1 MWSSS
6 RKRITSLYGKH
17 QRAVTSKKIWY
28 NPSDVTFVQL
38 NIRRANISIPLFS
51 VIFFGTN
58 DGDGAMFVSPAVC
71 LHSIFTSCLKCSF
84 IRSSRFVAG
93 SFRADRF
100 CPLISPGIW
109 DASRN
114 LSMIHAFTPGIA
126 PVCVNERKAY
136 LTWSHNKFRFSR
148 ENCAIGSF
156 SDSNKNPIKAA
167 D

>member
-28 NPSDVTFVQL
+28 NPTHVTFVQL

-58 DGDGAMFVSPAVC
+58 DGDGAMFVSSAVC

-100 CPLISPGIW
+100 LSLDIAWHLRCIAQPLYDSCIYTWYRTCLCQRTESIF
-109 DASRN
+109 D
-114 LSMIHAFTPGIA
+114 LIA
-126 PVCVNERKAY
+126 
-136 LTWSHNKFRFSR
+136 
-148 ENCAIGSF
+148 
-156 SDSNKNPIKAA
+156 
-167 D
+167 